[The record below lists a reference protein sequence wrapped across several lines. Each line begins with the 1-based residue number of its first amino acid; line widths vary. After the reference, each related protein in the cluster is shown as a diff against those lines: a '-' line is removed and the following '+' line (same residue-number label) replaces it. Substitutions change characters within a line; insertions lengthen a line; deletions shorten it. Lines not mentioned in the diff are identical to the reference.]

1 MWYKYFLI
9 RFLSVDPTSHQRFLD
24 TWTMIEMS
32 VGLVR
37 KRLDEFIDFG
47 RRRKNGRT

>member
-24 TWTMIEMS
+24 TWTEMS

-47 RRRKNGRT
+47 KRRKNGRM